1 MYLLGGLMENHWKR
15 REKKRFNKRK
25 HKTTGRSVFDILKI
39 WERNWKGIGKA
50 LERHWKDIKENGKNW
65 KGRKGIK

>member
-25 HKTTGRSVFDILKI
+25 HKTTGRSVFGILKI
-39 WERNWKGIGKA
+39 WERNWK
-50 LERHWKDIKENGKNW
+50 DIKENRKNW

>member
-39 WERNWKGIGKA
+39 WERNWKGIGKE
-50 LERHWKDIKENGKNW
+50 LERY
-65 KGRKGIK
+65 

>member
-1 MYLLGGLMENHWKR
+1 MENRWER

-25 HKTTGRSVFDILKI
+25 HKTIGRSVFDILKI
-39 WERNWKGIGKA
+39 WERKA
-50 LERHWKDIKENGKNW
+50 KDIKGNGKNW